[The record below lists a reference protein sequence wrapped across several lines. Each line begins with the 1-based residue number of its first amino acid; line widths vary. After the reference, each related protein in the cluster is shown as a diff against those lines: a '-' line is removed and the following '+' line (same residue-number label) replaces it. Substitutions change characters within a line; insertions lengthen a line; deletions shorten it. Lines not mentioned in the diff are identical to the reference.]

1 MTRLGLGVWKL
12 LTFCEWLHMPSGVR
26 MRLLYRDGDED
37 EILKAVGMG
46 WGRGQNHGNGVEMG
60 RKVVPVQLSIGD
72 TLGRRRVRTPNH
84 RAKSEADDLP

>member
-1 MTRLGLGVWKL
+1 
-12 LTFCEWLHMPSGVR
+12 
-26 MRLLYRDGDED
+26 
-37 EILKAVGMG
+37 
-46 WGRGQNHGNGVEMG
+46 VEMG